1 MPLCWAK
8 PFSNLLIISA
18 IAPFF
23 EVLWGIMNFKLSRLQ
38 DAIILLNAQIKV
50 TLKEKKSVEIC
61 EITILNSTL

>member
-1 MPLCWAK
+1 
-8 PFSNLLIISA
+8 
-18 IAPFF
+18 
-23 EVLWGIMNFKLSRLQ
+23 MNFKLSRLQ